1 MIGKSMRWEGFSLK
15 VNTGSRIVN
24 TDSRKWG
31 KVFTFSRN
39 RCSRSTGM
47 GVHVGQE
54 LVFSLPE
61 NMQVPHWLRVSALTG
76 VCAPW
81 LSSR

>member
-61 NMQVPHWLRVSALTG
+61 NMHTMTGPKPVPVNATTIR
-76 VCAPW
+76 
-81 LSSR
+81 

>member
-61 NMQVPHWLRVSALTG
+61 NMHTVSKRCCILCKERG
-76 VCAPW
+76 
-81 LSSR
+81 